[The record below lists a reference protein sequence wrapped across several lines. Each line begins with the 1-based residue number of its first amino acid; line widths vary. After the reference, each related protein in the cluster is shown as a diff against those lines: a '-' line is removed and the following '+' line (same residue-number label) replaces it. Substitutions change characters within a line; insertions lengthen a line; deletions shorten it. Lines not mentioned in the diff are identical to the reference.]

1 MSTRSNIIVISPTKE
16 IKQYY
21 RHWDGY
27 FEGAGLDLIKKLND
41 AFSNRYW
48 SKYMKQEELNNKFG
62 GYNPIPVS
70 FYDMFMFEMSKDLR
84 IHGDEK
90 SWAENNYEPE
100 DNLILHGDIEYLYII
115 DFSIED
121 GVESARLFYRGL
133 GIGNNFIKKHNRSDL
148 GAVYRHVVD
157 CGRNPLTLRVC

>member
-1 MSTRSNIIVISPTKE
+1 MSTRSNVIVISPTKE

-27 FEGAGLDLIKKLND
+27 FEGAGLDLMKKLNN
-41 AFSNRYW
+41 AFSDRYW

-62 GYNPIPVS
+62 GYNPMPIS

-84 IHGDEK
+84 INEQY
-90 SWAENNYEPE
+90 ENNYEPE

-115 DFSIED
+115 DFSVEES
-121 GVESARLFYRGL
+121 ESARLFYRGL
-133 GIGNNFIKKHNRSDL
+133 GIGNKFIETHNRSDL
-148 GAVYRHVVD
+148 DSVYRYVVD
-157 CGRNPLTLRVC
+157 GGKNPLTLRVY

>member
-27 FEGAGLDLIKKLND
+27 FEGAGLDLISKLND
-41 AFSNRYW
+41 AFNDRSCA
-48 SKYMKQEELNNKFG
+48 KYIKLDKLNEILGDYKPQPKT
-62 GYNPIPVS
+62 Y
-70 FYDMFMFEMSKDLR
+70 YDWFMFHMSKDLR
-84 IHGDEK
+84 IDK
-90 SWAENNYEPE
+90 QYENNYEPE
-100 DNLILHGDIEYLYII
+100 EDLYLHGDIEYLYII

-133 GIGNNFIKKHNRSDL
+133 GIGNDFIEKHNRSDL
-148 GAVYRHVVD
+148 ESVYRHIVD
-157 CGRNPLTLRVC
+157 GGKNPVTFRVTE